1 MAVVD
6 GVSLPELPAQAL
18 TLDNGLR
25 VRIIPLPHLRTTTLS
40 FFTRSGSRYE
50 SEETNGLSH
59 FLEHMLYRGSQE
71 HPDAHE
77 LNLAIES
84 LGGTLDAAT
93 HVDFTSYDLS
103 LPVESSEAGL
113 SLFAELLQRPLLRD
127 LRVEKE
133 ILREEILEDL
143 NEDGEEIDVDNVSR
157 QLLFREHPLGYSILG
172 PIENIERFGREDL
185 RRHHQAHYTA
195 ANSVLCVAGAFDVE
209 RISDALRRDFAEMPR
224 GKVVCASPPDTA
236 QVSSRFRY
244 VHDPGS
250 QTDVRVSFHT
260 PGVCAEDASALLLL
274 ARILDD
280 GLSTRVHQLICEQR
294 GLAYDAFAGPDLF
307 EECGVLDFGS
317 SVDHRKVLPLLD
329 ATFELLAGL
338 KEQEPSKAEI
348 DKAKR
353 RYLWDLRTVLDD
365 TEGATQF
372 VGPNALFGLA
382 EDLQGSGRLITKVST
397 DELRKVVQSYLRP
410 EQAYITCV
418 GSLSDTQ
425 LARIEA
431 LTR

>member
-18 TLDNGLR
+18 SLENGLR
-25 VRIIPLPHLRTTTLS
+25 VRLIPLPHLQTTTLS

-50 SEETNGLSH
+50 DAETNGLSH
-59 FLEHMLYRGSQE
+59 FLEHMLYRGTQE

-77 LNLAIES
+77 LNLAIER

-103 LPVESSEAGL
+103 LPLESTEDGL
-113 SLFAELLQRPLLRD
+113 GLFAEVLQRPLLRD

-143 NEDGEEIDVDNVSR
+143 SEDGEEIDVDNVSR
-157 QLLFREHPLGYSILG
+157 QLLFGEHPLGYSILG
-172 PIENIERFGREDL
+172 PIENIERFDSEDL
-185 RRHHQAHYTA
+185 RRHHEAHYTA

-209 RISDALRRDFAEMPR
+209 RVTDALRRDFGGMPR
-224 GKVVCASPPDTA
+224 GKSVCGCPADTM

-317 SVDHRKVLPLLD
+317 SVEHPKVLSLLE
-329 ATFELLAGL
+329 ATFELVTGL
-338 KEQEPSKAEI
+338 KKQEPSKAEI
-348 DKAKR
+348 EKAKR

-372 VGPNALFGLA
+372 AGANSLFGLA
-382 EDLQGSGRLITKVST
+382 EDLQSSGQLIAEVST
-397 DELRKVVQSYLRP
+397 EEIRKVVESYLRP

-418 GSLSDTQ
+418 GALSDKQ
-425 LARIEA
+425 LASIEA
-431 LTR
+431 LIR